1 MPTNSKKGSRKATT
15 KQVTQSKEVAEP
27 WYKRAIHT
35 TKTTLTAYL
44 GRRPH
49 RSFRRTRRRDYV
61 RPLVLP
67 KVLSFTVEVTR
78 TLWRQ
83 KKIFIP
89 LMIIYIVLYAILVG
103 LGSQDT
109 YSQLTSSLQQV
120 GGDLFGGN
128 MGALSQSGLTLLALA
143 TSGINTDATD
153 AQQIFGVL
161 LAIMAWLTTVWLL
174 RNILAG
180 HKVKMRDGLY
190 NAGAPLIATVI
201 IVMVIAVQLVPVAL
215 AAVGYSAASSSG
227 LLNGGVEAMVFW
239 AAAALLVLL
248 SLYWV
253 TSTLFALVIV
263 TLPGMYPYRALRASG
278 DIVLGRRVRI
288 LLRWLW
294 MLLCVVLFWALI
306 MIPVILLDM
315 WLKSL
320 WSQLAGVPIVPVG
333 LLIVSSLSI
342 FWVSTYVY
350 LLYRKVVDNEAA

>member
-1 MPTNSKKGSRKATT
+1 MPTNSKKTTSKRTSKKETAPVVAT
-15 KQVTQSKEVAEP
+15 P
-27 WYKRAIHT
+27 WYERIFGGMRAN
-35 TKTTLTAYL
+35 LNSYL
-44 GRRPH
+44 DRRPH

-67 KVLSFTVEVTR
+67 KVMSFTLEVTR
-78 TLWRQ
+78 TLWKQ
-83 KKIFIP
+83 KKIFLP
-89 LMIIYIVLYAILVG
+89 LMLIYIILYAVLVG

-109 YSQLTSSLQQV
+109 YSQLTSSLQDV
-120 GGDLFGGN
+120 GSNLFGGN
-128 MGALSQSGLTLLALA
+128 IGAFSQSGLTLLALA

-161 LAIMAWLTTVWLL
+161 LGIMAWLTTIWLL
-174 RNILAG
+174 RNIFAG

-190 NAGAPLIATVI
+190 SAGAPLIATVI
-201 IVMVIAVQLVPVAL
+201 IVLVIAVQLLPVAI
-215 AAVGYSAASSSG
+215 AAIGYSAASTSG
-227 LLNGGVEAMVFW
+227 LLNGGVEAMLFW
-239 AAAALLVLL
+239 AAAALLALL

-278 DIVLGRRVRI
+278 DIVLGRRISI

-294 MLLCVVLFWALI
+294 MLLCIVIVWVVI
-306 MIPVILLDM
+306 MIPIILLDM

-320 WSQLAGVPIVPVG
+320 WSQIAAVPIVPIG
-333 LLIVSSLSI
+333 LLLVSTFTI

-350 LLYRKVVDNEAA
+350 LLYRKVVDNESV